1 MAIHTPRHLLIGLS
15 LLAASAAWAGQADVR
30 FVGAE
35 RFADIGF
42 ASADR
47 ERALQGLSAHLQRLA
62 ERLPAAQ
69 TLHVEVLDVDLAG
82 ELRLMGLDQLRVL
95 SGGADLPRLHLRYE
109 LRQGDRVISAGE
121 DRLSDPAYMMR
132 IGVRHANEP
141 LHFERRMLDGWFQD
155 RFAAQVAG
163 LR

>member
-15 LLAASAAWAGQADVR
+15 LLAASAAWAGQADIR

-62 ERLPAAQ
+62 ARLPAAQ
-69 TLHVEVLDVDLAG
+69 TLRVEVLDVDLAG
-82 ELRLMGLDQLRVL
+82 ELRLVKLEQLRVL
-95 SGGADLPRLHLRYE
+95 GQGADMPRLHLRYE
-109 LRQGDRVISAGE
+109 LREGDRVISAGE
-121 DRLSDPAYMMR
+121 DRLSDPGYLMHTGA
-132 IGVRHANEP
+132 RHASDP